1 VVIKSGLPPP
11 NRESIGKQQPGNV
24 LLRLK
29 HSGFSGFEKLNPNIF
44 RKQVS

>member
-1 VVIKSGLPPP
+1 MILKSGLPSL
-11 NRESIGKQQPGNV
+11 NRGSIGKQQPGNV